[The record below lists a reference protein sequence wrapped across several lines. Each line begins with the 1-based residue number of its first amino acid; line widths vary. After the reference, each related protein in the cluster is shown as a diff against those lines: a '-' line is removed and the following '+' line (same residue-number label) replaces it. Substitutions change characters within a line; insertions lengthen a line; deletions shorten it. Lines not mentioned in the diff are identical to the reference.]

1 MILIGA
7 HQLGKSFGAQSLF
20 TDISFSIES
29 GERIGMIGP
38 NGAGKS
44 TLLKILAGVEDCD
57 EGKLSV
63 SKNLRVG
70 YLQQIPLFTTPT
82 NTFTVN
88 DPNFIEVCSIALN
101 GGGLDRSFREGGYQV
116 GGNTITTFNTW
127 GSVANPCIGYIF
139 YKKQVKL
146 IDCISC

>member
-44 TLLKILAGVEDCD
+44 TLLKSIVGLLPHTRGYVKILDEDLEEKC
-57 EGKLSV
+57 
-63 SKNLRVG
+63 
-70 YLQQIPLFTTPT
+70 
-82 NTFTVN
+82 
-88 DPNFIEVCSIALN
+88 
-101 GGGLDRSFREGGYQV
+101 
-116 GGNTITTFNTW
+116 
-127 GSVANPCIGYIF
+127 
-139 YKKQVKL
+139 
-146 IDCISC
+146 